1 MLIQTLVKLYV
12 WACPCFLN
20 LGCACAP
27 SKTMDWKIAE
37 RVEMLL
43 SSDNPE
49 YEKVEWQI
57 DELLAALDQARF
69 PVIFTMPNADYRRTH
84 YRNPHAAVGS
94 IESQYGGN
102 GR

>member
-1 MLIQTLVKLYV
+1 
-12 WACPCFLN
+12 
-20 LGCACAP
+20 
-27 SKTMDWKIAE
+27 MDWKIAE

-57 DELLAALDQARF
+57 DEVLAAVDQARF
-69 PVIFTMPNADYRRTH
+69 PVIFTMPNADTAGRIIATRM
-84 YRNPHAAVGS
+84 RQWVQSNPS
-94 IESQYGGN
+94 MGGN